1 MIEQERAKAAKEQ
14 QQVNRKEFDARV
26 MEETSATTK
35 SGGPR
40 DMTSRRREF
49 IQKEAQKESKG
60 TKSLAD
66 IYQVLNDAL
75 TKITSSPIISV

>member
-1 MIEQERAKAAKEQ
+1 
-14 QQVNRKEFDARV
+14 
-26 MEETSATTK
+26 ME
-35 SGGPR
+35 
-40 DMTSRRREF
+40 SRRREF